1 MFSNSKDFQL
11 IQHQVEQIRNL
22 LVKNRQ
28 TLALAE
34 SCTGGLLSTW
44 LTEWPGA
51 SDFFLG
57 SLVCY
62 THMSKQKFLQIPE
75 ELLREKGA
83 VNAEVSRLM
92 TQNIIE
98 TWGSNWALSVTGVA
112 GPGKNPK
119 DPPVGTVFFG
129 LSGPFGEKVEQIL
142 LEKRNRQD
150 IRHQSALFA
159 LDFLCSGIKM
169 GSLKKEEDKNE

>member
-1 MFSNSKDFQL
+1 MFSKNFQS
-11 IQHQVEQIRNL
+11 IKHQVQQIRDFMI
-22 LVKNRQ
+22 KNKQ

-34 SCTGGLLSTW
+34 SCTGGLLSSW

-57 SLVCY
+57 SIVCY
-62 THMSKQKFLQIPE
+62 SYTSKQQFLQIPK
-75 ELLREKGA
+75 ELLDQQGA

-92 TQNIIE
+92 TRNIMKN
-98 TWGSNWALSVTGVA
+98 WGSDWALSVTGVA
-112 GPGKNPK
+112 GPGLNPK

-129 LSGPFGEKVEQIL
+129 LSGPFGEKVERIL
-142 LEKRNRQD
+142 LDKKNRQD

-159 LDFLCSGIKM
+159 LDFLCSGINM
-169 GSLKKEEDKNE
+169 GSLKKEEE

>member
-1 MFSNSKDFQL
+1 MPSNSKDFQL
-11 IQHQVEQIRNL
+11 IKNQVQQIQDF
-22 LVKNRQ
+22 LVKNKQ

-57 SLVCY
+57 SIICY
-62 THMSKQKFLQIPE
+62 SYLSKQKFLQIPE
-75 ELLREKGA
+75 QLLREQGA
-83 VNAEVSRLM
+83 VNPEISRLM
-92 TQNIIE
+92 TQNIIKN
-98 TWGSNWALSVTGVA
+98 WGSDWALSITGVA
-112 GPGKNPK
+112 GPAKK
-119 DPPVGTVFFG
+119 ATDPPIGTVFFG

-142 LEKRNRQD
+142 LDKKNRQD
-150 IRHQSALFA
+150 IRHQSAFFA

-169 GSLKKEEDKNE
+169 GSLKNRGG

>member
-1 MFSNSKDFQL
+1 MPSNSRDFQHIKNQVQQ
-11 IQHQVEQIRNL
+11 IQGFLVEN
-22 LVKNRQ
+22 KQ

-44 LTEWPGA
+44 LTEWSGA

-57 SLVCY
+57 SFVCY
-62 THMSKQKFLQIPE
+62 SYLSKQKFLQIPE
-75 ELLREKGA
+75 KLLREQGA
-83 VNAEVSRLM
+83 VNPEVSRLM
-92 TQNIIE
+92 TQNIIKN
-98 TWGSNWALSVTGVA
+98 WGSDWALSVTGVA
-112 GPGKNPK
+112 GPGKK
-119 DPPVGTVFFG
+119 TTDPPIGTVFFG

-142 LEKRNRQD
+142 LDKKNRQD

-169 GSLKKEEDKNE
+169 GSLKKEEDKHD